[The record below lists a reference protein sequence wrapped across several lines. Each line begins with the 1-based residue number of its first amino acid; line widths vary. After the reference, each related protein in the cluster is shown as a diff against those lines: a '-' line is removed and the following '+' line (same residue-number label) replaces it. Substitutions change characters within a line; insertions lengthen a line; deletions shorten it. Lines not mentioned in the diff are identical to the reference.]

1 MKYIIDTSSIITPH
15 RNYYNVDI
23 APSFWDKL
31 LNVINRSDGNV
42 FIIDKVKEEILRG
55 NDYLI
60 GWVNSVDEHKVLESE
75 TNEDVLKTYEKI
87 SLWVN
92 NHNHYNE
99 RAKEQF
105 LDAEKA
111 DAFLIAYAKA
121 YNNKD
126 NNKEEIIIVTEERPS
141 PDGALSRKKIKIPD
155 VCIQLNINWIHLFDF
170 MKKLDIKL

>member
-1 MKYIIDTSSIITPH
+1 VKYIIDTSSIITPH

-23 APSFWDKL
+23 APSFWDHL
-31 LNVINRSDGNV
+31 SNIINQPNGNV

-60 GWVNSVDEHKVLESE
+60 EWINNIDKNKILITETDERVLQAYTE
-75 TNEDVLKTYEKI
+75 I

-92 NHNHYNE
+92 DHDHYKE

-121 YNNKD
+121 YNI
-126 NNKEEIIIVTEERPS
+126 EGEIIIVTEEMPS
-141 PDGALSRKKIKIPD
+141 PDGALNRKKIKIPD
-155 VCIQLNINWIHLFDF
+155 VCRQLNIRYIHLFDF
-170 MKKLDIKL
+170 MREFNIRL